1 MSVARSRL
9 AALAAAA
16 GYPPDLLK
24 QIADATLPGHTRGRL
39 RETEIRQLTEA
50 VDVLHH
56 SGYSADTV
64 GLLLDDYQRRHGDRW
79 RERFWKSALRIAR
92 AGHRDPELHGQR
104 DGDEA
109 AVAVG
114 N

>member
-1 MSVARSRL
+1 MSIARSRL

-16 GYPPDLLK
+16 GYPPVLLER
-24 QIADATLPGHTRGRL
+24 IADAALPAQTGGRL

-79 RERFWKSALRIAR
+79 RERFWTSALRIANAR
-92 AGHRDPELHGQR
+92 HRHPELHDR
-104 DGDEA
+104 ADGDA
-109 AVAVG
+109 TAVAVG